1 MTLFI
6 PLLKMPH
13 VSLRSIVGMR
23 CNYRVTCD
31 DLAWNKFLKKGLL
44 THFAPALPH
53 VCTVTFLVGPC
64 LEVGDFQSVR
74 LRAGPRLRGAA
85 RQEQREKKKKLK
97 SSTRSATM
105 DTVKPVANDT
115 TNNLTLVATPS
126 FERAIDL
133 AFQRIAAECTYQR
146 EV

>member
-1 MTLFI
+1 
-6 PLLKMPH
+6 
-13 VSLRSIVGMR
+13 MR

-53 VCTVTFLVGPC
+53 ICTVTFLVGPC

-74 LRAGPRLRGAA
+74 ARAGPRLRGAA

-97 SSTRSATM
+97 SSTRSAAM
-105 DTVKPVANDT
+105 DIVEPMANDT
-115 TNNLTLVATPS
+115 VTNVNIGSDTI
-126 FERAIDL
+126 FRASH
-133 AFQRIAAECTYQR
+133 
-146 EV
+146 